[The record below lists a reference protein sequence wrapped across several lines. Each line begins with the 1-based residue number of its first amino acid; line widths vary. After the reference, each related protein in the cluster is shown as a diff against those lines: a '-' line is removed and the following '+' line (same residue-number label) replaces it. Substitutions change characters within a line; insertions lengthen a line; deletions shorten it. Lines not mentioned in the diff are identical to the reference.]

1 MLQREES
8 RTLQAGLALLKGKN
22 TMDIPLVMAGAT
34 ISAIPLLLLYEERGN
49 SWSAA
54 QIATR
59 IYTDTAQVTSLLRH
73 LQQQRLIEPVP
84 GEDSRFRYDA
94 SWDTNGLMEQVA
106 TAYRTQLIAVTRLI
120 HGKAS
125 RSVLDFARA
134 FDLKKDR

>member
-1 MLQREES
+1 MPQS
-8 RTLQAGLALLKGKN
+8 GL
-22 TMDIPLVMAGAT
+22 
-34 ISAIPLLLLYEERGN
+34 SAEVSAFLEAYIDSVPQMEALLLLYEERGN

-94 SWDTNGLMEQVA
+94 SWDTNGMMEQVA